1 MAKKI
6 DSQIESFARI
16 KVVGIGGAGGSA
28 INRMIEAGVDNVEFI
43 VINTD
48 AQALYHSKA
57 HKKVHIGPQTTRGLG
72 AGGDPKIGQ
81 DAAEESLE
89 EIKEAIADTDILF
102 ITFGAGGGT
111 GSGAAHVIAKAA
123 REMGILTVAFVTKP
137 FNFEVER
144 RARNAEY
151 ALSNLEK
158 YVDTLVLIPNNN
170 LLNIIDSETP
180 VQEAFKIA
188 DDVLRQGVQGISD
201 LITVHGL
208 INLDFADVKAIM
220 QNAGQALMGIGRASG
235 ENRAEAAAQQ
245 AINSPLL
252 DITIDGAKGVLF
264 NVIGGPDM
272 TMHEIDAAAAVITEA
287 ADQDVN
293 VIFGATLNP
302 DLEGEIIVT
311 VVATGFSHSYVS
323 QSVST
328 LVGDLETQPE
338 EKEKKP
344 SRPAPAMPKI
354 SSSEDLPSLPTKP
367 TAAKGEDDKDE
378 NGEAAEGE
386 AEQEQGI
393 SVDEIVKDVD
403 TTLEEIESEREEAG
417 DSPNIMED
425 DDQSASIWDDV
436 ETDGEAKVD
445 LNKPTFLRKL
455 ASKRRDRKSRKGK
468 SKDKE
473 DKGKDKDVPAD
484 ES

>member
-1 MAKKI
+1 MAKKV

-16 KVVGIGGAGGSA
+16 KVAGIGGAGGSA
-28 INRMIEAGVDNVEFI
+28 VNRMIEAGVENVEFI

-48 AQALYHSKA
+48 AQALYHSRA

-89 EIKEAIADTDILF
+89 EIKAAITDTDILF

-111 GSGAAHVIAKAA
+111 GSGAAHVVAKVA
-123 REMGILTVAFVTKP
+123 REMDILTVAFVTKP

-170 LLNIIDSETP
+170 LLSIIDSETP

-235 ENRAEAAAQQ
+235 ENRAEIAAQQ

-264 NVIGGPDM
+264 NVIGGLDM

-311 VVATGFSHSYVS
+311 VVATGFSHSYISPSISALAGDVE
-323 QSVST
+323 T
-328 LVGDLETQPE
+328 PLVED
-338 EKEKKP
+338 KEKKSSQPIP
-344 SRPAPAMPKI
+344 SLPKI
-354 SSSEDLPSLPTKP
+354 SKTEDLPSLPIKSSVTGK
-367 TAAKGEDDKDE
+367 KGKDVKSEDGESVEDE
-378 NGEAAEGE
+378 
-386 AEQEQGI
+386 EQDQDI

-403 TTLEEIESEREEAG
+403 TTLEKIESEREEEG
-417 DSPNIMED
+417 DSPNIMD
-425 DDQSASIWDDV
+425 DDQSVVSIWDDV
-436 ETDGEAKVD
+436 ETEGEPKVD

-455 ASKRRDRKSRKGK
+455 ASKRRERKGRK
-468 SKDKE
+468 NKDK
-473 DKGKDKDVPAD
+473 AD
-484 ES
+484 DDNA